1 MSKDTVTIKDLEQLG
16 RAVRKTSLTILE
28 WKHTVKEFAIKH
40 ELTDREAI
48 DLAEIAKKNFP

>member
-16 RAVRKTSLTILE
+16 KAVRAQLTILD
-28 WKHTVKEFAIKH
+28 WKRVVKGFATKH

-48 DLAEIAKKNFP
+48 DLAQIARDSF